1 LPAHP
6 GFFSVVSTT
15 AQEVQALSQHTS
27 LNLYNEAVNTA
38 YLQFGLNPSNG
49 NALAMYTTSLQSL
62 NDAIAQQQLGAITL
76 TEPQISVINAQVDVV
91 QGRANELVRGSA
103 QVGVTTP
110 SQQITGQAETF
121 VSALQ
126 VLPPDVKVKIGYEAA
141 FNALLSAQM
150 DGSNVELAQAALDK
164 ARAGVEAAL
173 EMDGLDAGTREML
186 QAMLDDIDS
195 VEGTEDNEV
204 DVRAQSAVETAK
216 ASQGNAVYNGVD
228 IWEPDTLQKGK
239 IYYRGE
245 PNGNWLF
252 YNKRSY

>member
-1 LPAHP
+1 
-6 GFFSVVSTT
+6 
-15 AQEVQALSQHTS
+15 
-27 LNLYNEAVNTA
+27 
-38 YLQFGLNPSNG
+38 
-49 NALAMYTTSLQSL
+49 
-62 NDAIAQQQLGAITL
+62 
-76 TEPQISVINAQVDVV
+76 
-91 QGRANELVRGSA
+91 
-103 QVGVTTP
+103 
-110 SQQITGQAETF
+110 
-121 VSALQ
+121 
-126 VLPPDVKVKIGYEAA
+126 VKIGYEAA

-150 DGSNVELAQAALDK
+150 DGSNVELTQAALDK

-245 PNGNWLF
+245 PNGTGFFTTKGAIDNVNANQTKLF
-252 YNKRSY
+252 KGLQVKESAKYGYRSEMRGYMLNQDISAAKALCFANPQFGEGGLEQKYIPNADDLIEAGILKLVDIIKLKG